1 MAEELDPGFE
11 RLPSGTIRVR
21 IRLKGLTAQE
31 HFPLHKDTPA
41 ARKDQIL
48 AAREWDA
55 KTRSAINAGS
65 YIDNSALRDLTVA
78 DILKAFS
85 EKGLTHSKDS
95 NAKKDRNR
103 IKLVLKDRIASRK
116 VLAVNTAV
124 LKAYAE
130 ELIARRFE
138 KDEQEPARTTLYNQ
152 LGLITR
158 AMNFTR
164 ETHPTLPKVA
174 LPRLPPPSPGRDRR
188 LMEGELEKIL
198 EISRKKEPVLTHAVL
213 FAIETALRKDRVLGF
228 REVYARKASSGN
240 RVIRF
245 PEGEKTEKTVG
256 VIPVTDDLQAILEEA
271 KRDLGVSNPLEPMF
285 DISLGRFD
293 KMWQETLE
301 IAGIKDLHFHDL
313 RHEATSR
320 LFESGLTM
328 AEVMTITGHNTVEMV
343 QRYSHYNAELVL
355 KKQNRRSDLVAITD
369 EISKM
374 VDLFLRA
381 GGDRNVI
388 DAMLERM
395 TMPKAA

>member
-11 RLPSGTIRVR
+11 RLPSGTLRVR

-31 HFPLHKDTPA
+31 SFPLHKDTPA
-41 ARKDQIL
+41 VRKDQMA
-48 AAREWDA
+48 AARLWAA

-65 YIDNSALRDLTVA
+65 YIDNSALRDLTVE

-85 EKGLTHSKDS
+85 THGLTHSKES
-95 NAKKDRNR
+95 NARKDRNR
-103 IKLVLKDRIASRK
+103 VNLVLKDRIASMK
-116 VLAVNTAV
+116 VLAVHTGGLN
-124 LKAYAE
+124 AYAN
-130 ELIARRFE
+130 ELIARRYE

-152 LGLITR
+152 IGVITR
-158 AMNFTR
+158 AMNFAR
-164 ETHPTLPKVA
+164 ETYPTMPKVA
-174 LPRLPPPSPGRDRR
+174 LPKLPPPSPGRDRR
-188 LMEGELEKIL
+188 LMEGELEAIL

-228 REVYARKASSGN
+228 KEVYARSIGCGN

-245 PEGEKTEKTVG
+245 PKGKKSEKTVG
-256 VIPVTDDLQAILEEA
+256 IIPVTHELHALMEDA
-271 KRDLGVSNPLEPMF
+271 KRDLGGNNQVDRLF

-301 IAGIKDLHFHDL
+301 LAGIKDLHFHDL

-328 AEVMTITGHNTVEMV
+328 AEVMSITGHSTTEMV
-343 QRYSHYNAELVL
+343 QRYSHYNAVVVL
-355 KKQNRRSDLVAITD
+355 EKQNRRSNLLAITD

-374 VDLFLRA
+374 IDLFLRS
-381 GGDRNVI
+381 GGDRSVV
-388 DAMLERM
+388 DKMLDSM
-395 TMPKAA
+395 TMPMAA